1 MKGILIRSRARWVE
15 HGEKP
20 SKYFCTLEK
29 RNFVSKR
36 MISLIN
42 KNDDELFDFD
52 LINQEVYNFYR
63 DLYKSK
69 EDSIENVD
77 LNEILKPDT
86 PKLTDDQALNLEG
99 HITLEEAGNV
109 LRKMNNNRSPGST
122 GFTVE
127 FYKFFWKDLG
137 IFIVNSINY
146 GFDKKE
152 MSTTIFNFCDLD

>member
-1 MKGILIRSRARWVE
+1 MKGILIRSRARWAE

-29 RNFVSKR
+29 RNFISKR

-42 KNDDELFDFD
+42 KNDEELLDFD
-52 LINQEVYNFYR
+52 LINKEVFNFYT

-69 EDSIENVD
+69 EDSIENVN

-99 HITLEEAGNV
+99 HITLEEAGIV
-109 LRKMNNNRSPGST
+109 LMKMNNNRSPGST

-127 FYKFFWKDLG
+127 FYKFLFACLFGNCLNQTQTLILVW
-137 IFIVNSINY
+137 
-146 GFDKKE
+146 
-152 MSTTIFNFCDLD
+152 